1 MSQERTSAILEADPP
16 AFPLAQALLLF
27 APISLLCNAVGSLLQ
42 YPEIGSAVLF
52 PPYAALTAALLV
64 SAPRNWIWFILAD
77 AVALLVTSW
86 PRWDLSWVLLAD
98 VANVARALTAVLLLR
113 WLLKGPPRLDSVR
126 ALVLFVISAVLIAPA
141 VGATLGAAN
150 VVLHGASATYWHP
163 WSTWFMSN
171 ALTGLTILPAFI
183 LAVGS
188 GARWRRR
195 RVSRQRVVEVLLL
208 AGALGVTTAVA
219 FLLPSAGRWHPALLL
234 YAPLPV
240 LIWVALRFGPG
251 GASLALTAVTF
262 AAIWGADRGTGPFL
276 AASPDGNVL
285 LLQLFVLLTTLPVL
299 CIAAVSSARRS
310 VAHLH
315 HALLAS
321 LQDHV
326 AILDSRGIV
335 LGVNASW
342 RRRADTSKVAL
353 FHRTRVG
360 DDYVGACRTG
370 AEQGDTT
377 AARVLAG
384 ITSVLGRD
392 HRRFEMEY
400 EDSCDGRREWYALG
414 VDALERSGGGAI
426 VTLANITARR
436 QALIEI
442 EEQRYQ
448 LSHLARVAAL
458 GQLSGALA
466 HELNQPLASICSNAE
481 AARHL
486 LKRQPADLG
495 EVDAILRDIVSQD
508 QRAAQV
514 IRRLRALLK
523 RGETRLQ
530 TVDMT
535 ELVNEALEL
544 AHGELIAR
552 AITATAVVPP
562 EVPPVSGDRVQ
573 LQQVLLNLI
582 LNACEAMDSTAPP
595 DRRLCLVVASDARN
609 NVQLSIRDCGTGIPP
624 ALIDRLFEPFVTT
637 KPEGLGLGLSI
648 SRTIVAAHGG
658 RMWAEN
664 NAGGGATV
672 HCLLA
677 SVPAGSERAPFSS
690 SAVDDRALA
699 LSRLAE
705 RTPSFPC
712 Q

>member
-1 MSQERTSAILEADPP
+1 MSQERTSAVLEADPR

-27 APISLLCNAVGSLLQ
+27 APISLLCNGVGTLLQ

-64 SAPRNWIWFILAD
+64 SAPRNWVWFILVD
-77 AVALLVTSW
+77 AVAHLVTHW

-98 VANVARALTAVLLLR
+98 VANVARALTAAVLLR
-113 WLLKGPPRLDSVR
+113 WLLPDPPRLDSIR
-126 ALVLFVISAVLIAPA
+126 SLGLFVIGAVLTAPA
-141 VGATLGAAN
+141 IGATLGAAN
-150 VVLHGASATYWHP
+150 VVLHGASATYWSP
-163 WSTWFMSN
+163 WRAWFMSN
-171 ALTGLTILPAFI
+171 ALTGLTILPAFV
-183 LAVGS
+183 LAAGS
-188 GARWRRR
+188 TKWGRR
-195 RVSRQRVVEVLLL
+195 RVDRWRAVEVLLL
-208 AGALGVTTAVA
+208 AGALGVTSAIA
-219 FLLPSAGRWHPALLL
+219 FLVPSVDRWHPALFL

-240 LIWVALRFGPG
+240 LIWAALRFGTG
-251 GASLALTAVTF
+251 GTSLALTAVTF
-262 AAIWGADRGTGPFL
+262 AAIWAADRGTGPFL
-276 AASPDGNVL
+276 VASPDGNVL
-285 LLQLFVLLTTLPVL
+285 LLQLFVLLTALPVL
-299 CIAAVSSARRS
+299 CIAAVSSARRG
-310 VAHLH
+310 VVHLH

-326 AILDSRGIV
+326 AILDRHGIV

-342 RRRADTSKVAL
+342 RRCADTSQVAM

-360 DDYVGACRTG
+360 DDYVGACRTS

-384 ITSVLGRD
+384 ITSVLGRE

-400 EDSCDGRREWYALG
+400 EDSGKGSRQWYALG
-414 VDALERSGGGAI
+414 IDALERPGGGAI
-426 VTLANITARR
+426 VTLANVTARR

-442 EEQRYQ
+442 EEQRFQ

-466 HELNQPLASICSNAE
+466 HELNQPLASICSNAQ

-486 LKRQPADLG
+486 LNRRPADLG
-495 EVDAILRDIVSQD
+495 EVDAILQDIVSQD

-530 TVDMT
+530 SVDMT

-552 AITATAVVPP
+552 AVTATAVIPP
-562 EVPPVSGDRVQ
+562 DVPPVSGDRVQ

-582 LNACEAMDSTAPP
+582 LNACEAMDTTAPP
-595 DRRLCLVVASDARN
+595 DRRLFLMVGSDARN
-609 NVQLSIRDCGTGIPP
+609 NVQLSIRDCGPGIPS
-624 ALIDRLFEPFVTT
+624 ALIDHLFEPFVTT

-677 SVPAGSERAPFSS
+677 SVPAGSERPPFYS
-690 SAVDDRALA
+690 SAVGDRSLA
-699 LSRLAE
+699 SSRPAQP
-705 RTPSFPC
+705 TPAFPC

>member
-1 MSQERTSAILEADPP
+1 MSQERTSAVLEAEPR
-16 AFPLAQALLLF
+16 AFPLAQALSLF
-27 APISLLCNAVGSLLQ
+27 APISLLCNAAGSLLR

-52 PPYAALTAALLV
+52 PPYAALTTALLV
-64 SAPRNWIWFILAD
+64 SAPRNWTWFILVD
-77 AVALLVTSW
+77 AVAHLVTHW
-86 PRWDLSWVLLAD
+86 PRWDLSWVLLAE
-98 VANVARALTAVLLLR
+98 VANAARALTAAVLLR

-150 VVLHGASATYWHP
+150 VVLHGASTKYWHP
-163 WSTWFMSN
+163 WSAWFMSN

-183 LAVGS
+183 LAAGS
-188 GARWRRR
+188 PRWRRR
-195 RVSRQRVVEVLLL
+195 RISRRRAVEMLLL
-208 AGALGVTTAVA
+208 AGAVGVTSAVA
-219 FLLPSAGRWHPALLL
+219 FLVSSVDRWHPALFL
-234 YAPLPV
+234 YAPLPA
-240 LIWVALRFGPG
+240 LIWAALRFGLG
-251 GASLALTAVTF
+251 GASLSLTAVTF
-262 AAIWGADRGTGPFL
+262 AAIWAADRGAGPFL
-276 AASPDGNVL
+276 AASPDENVL
-285 LLQLFVLLTTLPVL
+285 VLQLFVLLTTFPVL
-299 CIAAVSSARRS
+299 CIAAVSNASRG
-310 VAHLH
+310 VVHLH

-326 AILDSRGIV
+326 AILDGRGIV

-342 RRRADTSKVAL
+342 RRCADTSQVAL

-392 HRRFEMEY
+392 HRRFEVEY
-400 EDSCDGRREWYALG
+400 EDSRDGRREWYALG
-414 VDALERSGGGAI
+414 IDALERSAGGAI
-426 VTLANITARR
+426 VTLANVTARR
-436 QALIEI
+436 QASIEI

-544 AHGELIAR
+544 AHGELVAR

-562 EVPPVSGDRVQ
+562 DVPPVSGDRVQ

-582 LNACEAMDSTAPP
+582 LNSCEAMDSTAPP
-595 DRRLCLVVASDARN
+595 DRRLFLIVGSDTRN
-609 NVQLSIRDCGTGIPP
+609 NVQLSIRDCGPGIPP
-624 ALIDRLFEPFVTT
+624 ALIDRLFEPFVTS

-677 SVPAGSERAPFSS
+677 SVPAGSERPPFAP
-690 SAVDDRALA
+690 SAAGDRSLVS
-699 LSRLAE
+699 SRLAE
-705 RTPSFPC
+705 PTPSSPC